1 MSKDYV
7 NDFNNFENININNEE
22 EEKEILTK
30 DLISKPFKNN
40 QIRPMI
46 ENNFQIEINEKN
58 RSNSFNHNQRENNK
72 INYYRDYNKL
82 ERIDFRKDIHTKYFD
97 CFQFKA
103 FKKEKNNSF
112 NEYDGEEESKDN
124 SINILNNNEEEKDN
138 TFFENSHN
146 SPLKSFKN
154 GNIIY
159 GNEKENDNELID
171 KEDSKF
177 SNHINEDDND
187 QNKGNLYLEENIN
200 SKNDEEPSNS
210 NSLQNS
216 IIRLS
221 NQEEI
226 KENENNELNE
236 NRGNQII
243 LIEARERP
251 NNFRELFAY
260 YQYRMA
266 LIRFFGFDPDGFENE
281 NINQSNESS
290 FYSFDENNNTIIGST
305 DSSIHDS
312 NNNSNEHSDNSS
324 LNDNSNNEEKNLSQE
339 LLICSGEKTEDKK

>member
-1 MSKDYV
+1 M
-7 NDFNNFENININNEE
+7 
-22 EEKEILTK
+22 EI
-30 DLISKPFKNN
+30 
-40 QIRPMI
+40 
-46 ENNFQIEINEKN
+46 
-58 RSNSFNHNQRENNK
+58 
-72 INYYRDYNKL
+72 
-82 ERIDFRKDIHTKYFD
+82 
-97 CFQFKA
+97 
-103 FKKEKNNSF
+103 
-112 NEYDGEEESKDN
+112 
-124 SINILNNNEEEKDN
+124 
-138 TFFENSHN
+138 
-146 SPLKSFKN
+146 
-154 GNIIY
+154 NIIY

-236 NRGNQII
+236 NRGNQLI

-251 NNFRELFAY
+251 NNFRELFEY
-260 YQYRMA
+260 YRYRMA

-339 LLICSGEKTEDKK
+339 LLICSEEKTEDKK

>member
-1 MSKDYV
+1 M
-7 NDFNNFENININNEE
+7 
-22 EEKEILTK
+22 
-30 DLISKPFKNN
+30 
-40 QIRPMI
+40 
-46 ENNFQIEINEKN
+46 
-58 RSNSFNHNQRENNK
+58 
-72 INYYRDYNKL
+72 
-82 ERIDFRKDIHTKYFD
+82 
-97 CFQFKA
+97 
-103 FKKEKNNSF
+103 
-112 NEYDGEEESKDN
+112 
-124 SINILNNNEEEKDN
+124 NNNEEEKDN
-138 TFFENSHN
+138 TFFENTQN

-260 YQYRMA
+260 YRYRMA

-281 NINQSNESS
+281 NENINQSDESS

-312 NNNSNEHSDNSS
+312 NNNSNENSDNSS
-324 LNDNSNNEEKNLSQE
+324 LNDNSSNEEKNLSQE